1 MYCRWRTRLGTKDRL
16 KYNTHTAFK
25 TLQSSVIYQATV
37 KRHNTNTSE
46 TYIGLT
52 ANEFKTRYRNH
63 IASFRH
69 AKHRNSTELGK
80 HIWTLKDS
88 NIDHSISWCIISS
101 RSSYNSSSK
110 RCNLCLREKCL
121 IIYRL
126 DLSSLKVIP
135 LKLFY
140 YQTFLK
146 LGVINIH
153 DMNIKKMQ

>member
-1 MYCRWRTRLGTKDRL
+1 MYCRWRTRLGTKNRL

-110 RCNLCLREKCL
+110 RCNLCRREKFF
-121 IIYRL
+121 IIYR
-126 DLSSLKVIP
+126 STRPFI
-135 LKLFY
+135 
-140 YQTFLK
+140 T
-146 LGVINIH
+146 
-153 DMNIKKMQ
+153 